1 MKGAA
6 AMNQSMPKNLYH
18 SPPFHVSLNL
28 LFCVS
33 QLYLV
38 SFLARVVLDLPQ
50 NRPTSLEG
58 EQFQALAAEAACGLP
73 IQQVLPF
80 SVLAVFQYM

>member
-1 MKGAA
+1 M
-6 AMNQSMPKNLYH
+6 
-18 SPPFHVSLNL
+18 SLNL

-38 SFLARVVLDLPQ
+38 SLLARVVLDLPQ

-80 SVLAVFQYM
+80 SVLAVFQYMQDHFCDG

>member
-18 SPPFHVSLNL
+18 SPPFHVSQSFILC
-28 LFCVS
+28 FK
-33 QLYLV
+33 LYLV
-38 SFLARVVLDLPQ
+38 SLLARVVLDLPQ

-58 EQFQALAAEAACGLP
+58 QQFHALAAEAACGLP